1 MPENKKGIERFSKP
15 IILLACFF
23 ASLSSIFIKA
33 SDAPSVVL
41 VFYRVTMATMMLLPF
56 VLLKSRHELFSI
68 PKKYLLLSIA
78 SGVTLGVHFFSYF
91 TSLTMTSIASAV
103 VIVNAEVFFVS
114 IAMFLFFKERISR
127 LGWLGIAVS
136 FIGSAVIAMSDAGA
150 GGDNLVGDL
159 FAFFGAFAM
168 AVYTMIGRACRE
180 SVSTTVYTFIVY
192 AAASVTTLLM
202 TLFSGTPVFG
212 YDPKNFLIALALAV
226 FCTILGHSIFS
237 WGLKYEAPS
246 FISMGKLSEPIFA
259 AVMGIFI
266 YSEIPSPGVIL
277 GGLAVI
283 IGLFIYTKLGE
294 VRKSQS

>member
-1 MPENKKGIERFSKP
+1 MQENKKELEKFSKP

-33 SDAPSVVL
+33 GNAPSVVL
-41 VFYRVTMATMMLLPF
+41 VFYRVTMATLMLLPF
-56 VLLKSRHELFSI
+56 VLITSRKELVSI

-78 SGVTLGVHFFSYF
+78 SGITLGIHFFCYF

-114 IAMFLFFKERISR
+114 IAMFLFFRERISAF
-127 LGWLGIAVS
+127 GWLGIAVS
-136 FIGSAVIAMSDAGA
+136 FIGSVVIAMADAGA

-159 FAFFGAFAM
+159 FAFLGAFAM

-192 AAASVTTLLM
+192 AAASVTTFLM
-202 TLFSGTPVFG
+202 TLFSGTAVFG
-212 YDPKNFLIALALAV
+212 YEPKNFLVAFALAV

-266 YSEIPSPGVIL
+266 YSEIPSFGVIL
-277 GGLAVI
+277 GGAAVI